1 MFNTIFRAKKK
12 LSKNDFIC
20 RFLDYMDILGA
31 KEETSGRCNT
41 YCVYNDQDE
50 NKLILSYCG
59 NHPCTSF
66 NFIFSNE
73 KLSVYSYEYPIFV
86 IEGNTITTRE
96 YCFASRSFE
105 ENHSIFLKLLKK

>member
-1 MFNTIFRAKKK
+1 MFNTIFRAKKR

-41 YCVYNDQDE
+41 YYICNDQDE
-50 NKLILSYCG
+50 NKLILSYCS

-86 IEGNTITTRE
+86 IEGNTITTKE
-96 YCFASRSFE
+96 HCFASRSFE

>member
-1 MFNTIFRAKKK
+1 MFDTMVRAKKK

-20 RFLDYMDILGA
+20 RFLDYMEVLGA

-41 YCVYNDQDE
+41 YCICNDKEE
-50 NKLILSYCG
+50 NKLILSYYS
-59 NHPCTSF
+59 NHPCSSF
-66 NFIFSNE
+66 DFIFSNE
-73 KLSVYSYEYPIFV
+73 RLSVYSYGYPILV
-86 IEGNTITTRE
+86 IDENTITTKE